1 MGNCRFR
8 ARGNFGGWLFGPEK
22 GRECQDGQEATTKL
36 LSGQNMIIQKGKTT
50 ALKVE
55 VLPHPGCPLTTV
67 TTRRL
72 YFENQC
78 SRCSIVMKCT
88 GLVLGDSFIHLF
100 CEGIVKCSHVQW
112 GGRAY
117 DIPRNY
123 LLYNRP
129 INTLDN
135 LGLSNLVPLF
145 NPYPAIS
152 SNWMYF

>member
-100 CEGIVKCSHVQW
+100 CEGIVKCSHVQ
-112 GGRAY
+112 
-117 DIPRNY
+117 
-123 LLYNRP
+123 
-129 INTLDN
+129 
-135 LGLSNLVPLF
+135 
-145 NPYPAIS
+145 
-152 SNWMYF
+152 